1 MPLRITTLNV
11 NSIRIRLDLLARVVE
26 EVRPDVLCLQEI
38 KIETERFPGEAMR
51 ALGFPYQHVYG
62 QKAYHGVAILSKLPF
77 RSVGTRTW
85 CGSDHARH
93 CFVTLENELEVHDF
107 YVPAGGDIPDPETN
121 PKFAH
126 KLQMLNE
133 MAVWLEG
140 MERRDHRMVVVGDLN
155 IAPLEQD
162 VWSHKQLLGVV
173 SHTPVEVE
181 ALKRV
186 QAGYDFTDA
195 LRQIVPPSEKLYSWW
210 SYRNRDWEVSDRG
223 RRLDHV
229 WLAPAIRDRLAGGSI
244 LRSAR
249 GWDQPSDHVP
259 VSVDLDI

>member
-11 NSIRIRLDLLARVVE
+11 NSIRIRLDLLARVVA
-26 EVRPDVLCLQEI
+26 EVNPDVLCLQEI
-38 KIETERFPGEAMR
+38 KIETDRFPLEATA
-51 ALGFPYQHVYG
+51 ALGFRHQHIYG

-77 RSVGTRTW
+77 QSVGTRVW

-93 CFVTLENELEVHDF
+93 CFATLENGLEIHDF
-107 YVPAGGDIPDPETN
+107 YVPAGGDIPDPEVN

-126 KLQMLNE
+126 KLQMLAE
-133 MAVWLEG
+133 MADWLEG
-140 MERRDHRMVVVGDLN
+140 LERRDHPMVLVGDLN

-162 VWSHKQLLGVV
+162 VWSHKQLLNIV

-181 ALKRV
+181 ALVRV
-186 QAGYDFTDA
+186 QQGYDFTDA
-195 LRQIVPPSEKLYSWW
+195 LRQIVPPNQKLYSWW
-210 SYRNRDWEVSDRG
+210 SYRNRDWELSDRG

-229 WLAPAIRDRLAGGSI
+229 WLAPAIKDRLAGGSI
-244 LRSAR
+244 LRAAR
-249 GWDQPSDHVP
+249 AWDQPSDHVP